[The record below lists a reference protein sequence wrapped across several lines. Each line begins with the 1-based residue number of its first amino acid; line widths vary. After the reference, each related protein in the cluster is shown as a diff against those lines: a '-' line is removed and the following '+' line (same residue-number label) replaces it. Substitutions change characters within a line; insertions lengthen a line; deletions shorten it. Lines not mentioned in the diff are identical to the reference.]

1 MGGEAPA
8 ESLGFISEAAP
19 FSRRVGLLSR
29 TSSAVDLGAENAI
42 PAGVATGRAEIMQ
55 RRPVRDAKTT
65 AEEGSM
71 AKLRMLIT
79 ATAEQ
84 VKEPF
89 LWRLGKDYNVVVNV
103 KRANFTEDGGYA
115 YVELEGS
122 VEEIQ
127 RATAWLQT
135 TGMIIE
141 PEDRS
146 LFPEQKPG

>member
-1 MGGEAPA
+1 MQESGWLQQKCSVDEALRGWRCA
-8 ESLGFISEAAP
+8 EGQHD
-19 FSRRVGLLSR
+19 RVSPPSQLR
-29 TSSAVDLGAENAI
+29 H
-42 PAGVATGRAEIMQ
+42 AG
-55 RRPVRDAKTT
+55 RPRIDGV
-65 AEEGSM
+65 GVSCM

-79 ATAEQ
+79 ATADQ

-89 LWRLGKDYNVVVNV
+89 LWRLGKDYHVVVNV

-146 LFPEQKPG
+146 LFPADKPG

>member
-1 MGGEAPA
+1 
-8 ESLGFISEAAP
+8 
-19 FSRRVGLLSR
+19 
-29 TSSAVDLGAENAI
+29 
-42 PAGVATGRAEIMQ
+42 
-55 RRPVRDAKTT
+55 
-65 AEEGSM
+65 M
-71 AKLRMLIT
+71 ARLRMLIT
-79 ATAEQ
+79 ATADQ

-146 LFPEQKPG
+146 LFPENKPG

>member
-1 MGGEAPA
+1 
-8 ESLGFISEAAP
+8 
-19 FSRRVGLLSR
+19 
-29 TSSAVDLGAENAI
+29 
-42 PAGVATGRAEIMQ
+42 
-55 RRPVRDAKTT
+55 
-65 AEEGSM
+65 M

-115 YVELEGS
+115 YVELDGS

-127 RATAWLQT
+127 RATALEIPFIVMHPGAHMGAGEPQQR
-135 TGMIIE
+135 IE
-141 PEDRS
+141 GDGAAGGEARGGNRASHERTDRDAAEGDS
-146 LFPEQKPG
+146 EGRRAG

>member
-1 MGGEAPA
+1 VLR
-8 ESLGFISEAAP
+8 SL
-19 FSRRVGLLSR
+19 
-29 TSSAVDLGAENAI
+29 
-42 PAGVATGRAEIMQ
+42 AGVISPQAEDSNQHTG
-55 RRPVRDAKTT
+55 D
-65 AEEGSM
+65 EEEQM

-89 LWRLGKDYNVVVNV
+89 LWRLGKDYNVVVNI